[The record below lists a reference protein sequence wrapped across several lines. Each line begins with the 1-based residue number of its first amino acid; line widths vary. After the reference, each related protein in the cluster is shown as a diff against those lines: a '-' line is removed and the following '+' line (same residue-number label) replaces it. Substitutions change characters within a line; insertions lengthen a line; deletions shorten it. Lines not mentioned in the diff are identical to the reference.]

1 MKTAVHPT
9 IDVLAPAAGWTRSLP
24 TAAAVVRRAAKAAWD
39 GGASAAQKRRAKTT
53 ELSVLLTGD
62 AAIRKLNA
70 LYRGK
75 DKATNVLSFPA
86 GADGPSDG
94 GVLLGDVA
102 VAYGTVVK
110 EAKEAGKSL
119 KDHLSHMVVHGVL
132 HLLGYDHEIV
142 SDAKTMERLETK
154 ILAGL
159 GIKDPYRD
167 TVPVPAAK
175 KISRGARRR
184 T

>member
-1 MKTAVHPT
+1 MKTAAHPT
-9 IDVLAPAAGWTRSLP
+9 VDVLAPAAGWTRSLP
-24 TAAAVVRRAAKAAWD
+24 AATAVVRRAAKAAWD

-62 AAIRKLNA
+62 AAIRKLNG

-94 GVLLGDVA
+94 AVLLGDVV

-132 HLLGYDHEIV
+132 HLLGYDHEV
-142 SDAKTMERLETK
+142 SSDAKTMERLETK

-159 GIKDPYRD
+159 GIQDPYRD
-167 TVPVPAAK
+167 TIPEPAPK
-175 KISRGARRR
+175 KTSRGARRR